1 MIGEPGYAVPAGR
14 TVLTAPV
21 HLAAGQRLV
30 GVGQTNFNP
39 HGEPGISGG
48 SILEVRH
55 NDGPAIILESGAS
68 IDNIAFD
75 YSDQEGGYAEPLIYP
90 PTIKLGSQDFG
101 GYDQS
106 ITNCTFYKS
115 YCGIDARGS
124 TLGNIPFSNLTIT
137 GNRGVTLRSFLELDY
152 LADWAQIEGNNLNA
166 GRIAPLFLKTGLVR
180 WVAENGAMFR
190 IGGCDWL
197 QLRNNQA
204 WGYRYGVKIEAA
216 SGYGASGPY
225 TITGNQFDAT
235 QTGVEL
241 SGKFAQAVRI
251 RDNVFCPFNAAT
263 GEQGIAININDGVDL
278 DSLHVV
284 DNHAFGPMKHFM
296 WMGPVPWM
304 DGVRGNHARSSGSL
318 GYGISLQNKPFVG
331 DNTLIGFAG

>member
-1 MIGEPGYAVPAGR
+1 VIGLPGYAVPVGR
-14 TVLTAPV
+14 TVLTTPV
-21 HLAAGQRLV
+21 RLEAGQRLV
-30 GVGQTNFNP
+30 GAGQTNFNP

-48 SILEVRH
+48 AILEVRH
-55 NDGPAIILESGAS
+55 SDGPAIILESGAS

-75 YSDQEGGYAEPLIYP
+75 YPDQEGGYAEPLVYP

-101 GYDQS
+101 GYEQS

-124 TLGNIPFSNLTIT
+124 TLGNIPFSNLTIK
-137 GNRGVTLRSFLELDY
+137 GNRGVTLNSFLELDY

-235 QTGVEL
+235 QTGVDL
-241 SGKFAQAVRI
+241 SGTFAQAVRI
-251 RDNVFCPFNAAT
+251 RDNVFCPFNAVT
-263 GEQGIAININDGVDL
+263 GEQGIAVNVNDGVT
-278 DSLHVV
+278 V
-284 DNHAFGPMKHFM
+284 DGIAVTDNEAFGPMKHFLWAPD
-296 WMGPVPWM
+296 WMQSA
-304 DGVRGNHARSSGSL
+304 RIASNRARSTGST
-318 GYGISLQNKPFVG
+318 GYGISIEGKPYKG
-331 DNTLIGFAG
+331 DNILRGFAG